1 MGTAASRKQTGKNKQ
16 ELSQGTSQP
25 KEEERKRR
33 VEVVQ
38 EVIKNSDIKASNPVI
53 IEEVKRVRSPIVPL

>member
-1 MGTAASRKQTGKNKQ
+1 VGTAASRKQTGKSKQ